1 MSQPTTTEILS
12 LYRSFVR
19 VQRSWPRQDARP
31 ARLRDYILTRV
42 RTDFREPQVEGLD
55 VASRY
60 QQGQRELASL
70 QRILDGKIESEFALP
85 ETSPLLTFLPA
96 QKTYTL
102 LDQESQNTL
111 EEKGSVSFLKDYLA
125 SKFERK

>member
-1 MSQPTTTEILS
+1 MSQPTTTTEILS
-12 LYRSFVR
+12 LYRSFLR
-19 VQRSWPRQDARP
+19 LQRNWPRQDGRP

-42 RTDFREPQVEGLD
+42 RTDFRDPAQD
-55 VASRY
+55 VAGRY

-70 QRILDGKIESEFALP
+70 ERILDGHMEAEFALP
-85 ETSPLLTFLPA
+85 QTSPLLTFLPA
-96 QKTYTL
+96 QKTYAL

-125 SKFERK
+125 SKFERR